1 MEAGSPEFGDLY
13 LTKLR
18 HHYIAAKILD
28 VTAEF
33 RGGFCTEML
42 AAPVRIARLPLP
54 PAMEAGFLQEIKYS
68 KAA

>member
-33 RGGFCTEML
+33 SGGFCTGEKSSG
-42 AAPVRIARLPLP
+42 APSTIN
-54 PAMEAGFLQEIKYS
+54 AGFLQEIKYS